1 MTVDDLKSNIEKT
14 RKITNYAIKTNL
26 GRDYGV
32 EVHQLDWDWE
42 VKDGNAILFAV
53 IFMIEITYESY
64 GNMEVNEIN
73 SFLTEQ
79 EQAIYRVLDNQK
91 STIAEDGLFNPRTG
105 TYQIIGPNVDQI
117 DFNHDFF
124 KTKWI
129 VEIAP

>member
-14 RKITNYAIKTNL
+14 RKITSYAIKTSL
-26 GRDYGV
+26 GRDYDV
-32 EVHQLDWDWE
+32 QVHKIDWDWS
-42 VKDGNAILFAV
+42 VKDGNAFLFAV
-53 IFMIEITYESY
+53 IFIIEITYESY

-124 KTKWI
+124 KTRWI

>member
-53 IFMIEITYESY
+53 IFMIEITGENY

>member
-26 GRDYGV
+26 GRDYEV
-32 EVHQLDWDWE
+32 EVHTLNWDWE

-53 IFMIEITYESY
+53 IFMIEITGENY

-124 KTKWI
+124 NTKWI

>member
-14 RKITNYAIKTNL
+14 RKITAYAIKTSL
-26 GRDYGV
+26 GRDYDV
-32 EVHQLDWDWE
+32 QVHKIDWDWS
-42 VKDGNAILFAV
+42 VKDGNAFLFAV
-53 IFMIEITYESY
+53 IFIIEITYESH

-79 EQAIYRVLDNQK
+79 EQAIYRVLDNEK

-105 TYQIIGPNVDQI
+105 TYSIIGPNVDQI

-124 KTKWI
+124 KTRWI

>member
-26 GRDYGV
+26 GRDYEV
-32 EVHQLDWDWE
+32 EVHTLNWDWE

-53 IFMIEITYESY
+53 IFMIEITGENY

>member
-26 GRDYGV
+26 GRDYEV
-32 EVHQLDWDWE
+32 EVHTLNWDWE

-53 IFMIEITYESY
+53 IFMIEITGENY
-64 GNMEVNEIN
+64 GNMDVNEIN

-79 EQAIYRVLDNQK
+79 EQDIYRVLDNQK

>member
-26 GRDYGV
+26 GRDYEV
-32 EVHQLDWDWE
+32 EVHTLNWDWE